1 MKKDFSYLA
10 ALYLGMGLLLHLL
23 GGGSLLSFSTLL
35 TMFLWPAI
43 VVGWFV
49 KLALAILVI
58 AVILAVLRGR
68 AGNE

>member
-35 TMFLWPAI
+35 TMILWPAV

-49 KLALAILVI
+49 KLALAIVI
-58 AVILAVLRGR
+58 IAILGTIAREWMR
-68 AGNE
+68 RP